1 MIALLAAVPPS
12 YAAPRDPAADIK
24 AAIDP
29 IVAQLSKKYDCAIS
43 VALRGAGTTPLTVA
57 STAGAVDKTGG
68 RAVAPADG
76 FVWGSITKMVTGAS
90 VLRLVDQQKL
100 ALTDAV
106 APIIDPFLAKLKAK
120 DPAQNFSKLSDL
132 WGDEVSAITVLDLL
146 AMRSG
151 VPDYDTASPS
161 GRQPSDSFRA
171 DACAAQFAAQFSAR
185 NSPHNSLT
193 CLTCFRRYAHPSRS
207 YSPTYLLS
215 LPWVATGSLQFSPGA
230 CDTRK
235 YYNCYSSSNFV
246 LLGLLLAQL
255 AGADDWTT
263 FAQQAPLAPAAPDFT
278 DVQFAVTGAPAAFT
292 PVKGYDTTHYN
303 NNTKAIDVSSISG
316 VFGGW
321 TAADFVAPAADA
333 AALAQDLYGPSH
345 KLVSAALA
353 QRMYDESSLT
363 GYGLATFNLTRL
375 TPHDV
380 AMGHLGAT
388 YGYQSVVA
396 YVPKVELAVAVGTN
410 IERDEQ
416 DQPAD
421 VFCHVYNTAAAILQ
435 GLPVPTCTYSPGYWS
450 GGCKC
455 H

>member
-1 MIALLAAVPPS
+1 M
-12 YAAPRDPAADIK
+12 RR
-24 AAIDP
+24 AI
-29 IVAQLSKKYDCAIS
+29 
-43 VALRGAGTTPLTVA
+43 R
-57 STAGAVDKTGG
+57 
-68 RAVAPADG
+68 RAN
-76 FVWGSITKMVTGAS
+76 
-90 VLRLVDQQKL
+90 L
-100 ALTDAV
+100 
-106 APIIDPFLAKLKAK
+106 
-120 DPAQNFSKLSDL
+120 
-132 WGDEVSAITVLDLL
+132 
-146 AMRSG
+146 
-151 VPDYDTASPS
+151 
-161 GRQPSDSFRA
+161 
-171 DACAAQFAAQFSAR
+171 AAQFSAQFPDAR
-185 NSPHNSLT
+185 TIRRPL
-193 CLTCFRRYAHPSRS
+193 RYAHPSRS

-292 PVKGYDTTHYN
+292 GVKGYDTTHYN
-303 NNTKAIDVSSISG
+303 NNTKAIDVSGISG

-435 GLPVPTCTYSPGYWS
+435 GLPVPTCTYSRGYWS

>member
-1 MIALLAAVPPS
+1 MATPPL
-12 YAAPRDPAADIK
+12 P
-24 AAIDP
+24 
-29 IVAQLSKKYDCAIS
+29 
-43 VALRGAGTTPLTVA
+43 A

-120 DPAQNFSKLSDL
+120 DPAQNFSKLSEL

-171 DACAAQFAAQFSAR
+171 DACAAQFAAQFSAQFGAQFPDAR
-185 NSPHNSLT
+185 TIRVLSGTRTRRGATRRPT
-193 CLTCFRRYAHPSRS
+193 CSACRGWRPARSSFLPARATRASTTTATRARTRAPRPPPRAARGRRRLDDVRA
-207 YSPTYLLS
+207 
-215 LPWVATGSLQFSPGA
+215 
-230 CDTRK
+230 
-235 YYNCYSSSNFV
+235 
-246 LLGLLLAQL
+246 
-255 AGADDWTT
+255 AGA
-263 FAQQAPLAPAAPDFT
+263 ARAGGARLHRR
-278 DVQFAVTGAPAAFT
+278 AVRRHRRARRVHAGQ
-292 PVKGYDTTHYN
+292 GYDTTHYN
-303 NNTKAIDVSSISG
+303 NNTKAIDVSTISG

-345 KLVSAALA
+345 KLVSASLA

-435 GLPVPTCTYSPGYWS
+435 GLPVPTCTYSRGYWS